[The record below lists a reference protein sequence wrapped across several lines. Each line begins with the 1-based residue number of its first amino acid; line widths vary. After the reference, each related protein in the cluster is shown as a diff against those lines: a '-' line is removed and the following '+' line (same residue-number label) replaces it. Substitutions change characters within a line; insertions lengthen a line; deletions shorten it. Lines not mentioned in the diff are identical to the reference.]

1 MRTHTDVKKHLRTG
15 LFCFISLVSGPII
28 LTGCGESP
36 APGDGK
42 ADSSEVQS
50 SLKRGFGYLQ
60 QGQYRAAMIE
70 SRNALQNDPNNTDA
84 KLLLANVYNQ
94 LGRSK
99 QALEILNSIQTKDL
113 TDSPRVILSKLTAY
127 ENLNKFDSSLSL
139 INKYANVDFGK
150 EQFDLLVHKAKA
162 QMGSKQLSEAEAT
175 LKSAQALTVNSTN
188 KAAKLS
194 LAKARIEL
202 IKNDPDKAI
211 EYLDQS
217 VASEP
222 MSDAL
227 VLRASIS
234 FINQK
239 YEEAEDFLTQ
249 ALLSLPDTDVITPTR
264 ARILEGLVQILT
276 KQGRSAEAMIYSKVL
291 ADANPEGQ
299 TLRNKFDEAIE
310 LYKSG
315 KLAEAEKLLLDIYGA
330 SSNDAAGRLLG
341 LINFSQGDLEQ
352 ANTFFSEHI
361 DPETASPQALRL
373 LSETQ
378 LRLNKP
384 EDVLNSLKQKIEQN
398 PDNPDILAIYGL
410 AALSQNSAEEG
421 IKAIERALVLD
432 PKRTRLRVA
441 LADHYAKNR
450 DIKKGIDELEKA
462 FIQSP
467 GDSAIQQRLVKSYI
481 ATNNTKEAV
490 TFYKKVLE
498 MFPKESQSF
507 LLAGSVED
515 HLKNTEKAL
524 EFYIKSKELD
534 NKSLG
539 AKYGIAKASLASGD
553 AASARSELETII
565 KLDPDQFPA
574 YYILIQATPGDEER
588 KALLSKLE
596 STSKKNLQTWAPT
609 AVLGHYYSVSGDL
622 EKAKEFIDEAL
633 IRNPSAGY
641 TNNVALSL
649 YKQLAQR
656 SVQAGKAS
664 DGRQYLL
671 EALQLTPND
680 AEALFSL
687 TSIEINENNLSE
699 AEKLIAQV
707 SETYPGSVL
716 EYAVK
721 AEYALKTAKKAEAIT
736 LLTEGWSK
744 TYSELLANK
753 LYPLV
758 KDTWNHKEKVEFLNQ
773 WSAKNPKSPASFT
786 LLGMELQETG
796 QSKKAITAYEQ
807 SLAINPK
814 NPLVLN
820 NLAWLLFEA
829 KSSKAEEIA
838 KLAYDLLPANAAI
851 ADTYGWILHNNEK
864 KAEAIEILS
873 KALALDPNAKE
884 IQDHLAEAKK

>member
-1 MRTHTDVKKHLRTG
+1 M
-15 LFCFISLVSGPII
+15 
-28 LTGCGESP
+28 LTGCGDSP
-36 APGDGK
+36 TPGSDT

-70 SRNALQNDPNNTDA
+70 ARNALQKDPTNTEA
-84 KLLLANVYNQ
+84 KLLLSSVYNQ

-99 QALEILNSIQTKDL
+99 QALEILDSIQTKDL

-139 INKYANVDFGK
+139 INKYAKTDFGK
-150 EQFDLLVHKAKA
+150 EQFELLLHKAKA
-162 QMGSKQLSEAEAT
+162 QMGSKKLSEAEAT
-175 LKSAQALTVNSTN
+175 LQSAVALTANSTS
-188 KAAKLS
+188 KAAKLN

-202 IKNDPDKAI
+202 IKNAPEKAI
-211 EYLDQS
+211 EYLDKS

-222 MSDAL
+222 LSDAL

-234 FINQK
+234 YLNQK
-239 YEEAEDFLTQ
+239 YEEAEDFLSQ

-315 KLAEAEKLLLDIYGA
+315 KLEEAEKLLLDIYGA
-330 SSNDAAGRLLG
+330 SNNDAAGRMLG

-384 EDVLNSLKQKIEQN
+384 ADVLNSLKEKIESN

-410 AALSQNSAEEG
+410 AALSQNSAEDG
-421 IKAIERALVLD
+421 IKAIQRALVLD

-441 LADHYAKNR
+441 LADHYTKNR

-462 FIQSP
+462 FVQSP
-467 GDSAIQQRLVKSYI
+467 GDSAIQQRLVKSYL
-481 ATNNTKEAV
+481 ATDNTKEAV
-490 TFYKKVLE
+490 SFYKKVLE
-498 MFPKESQSF
+498 MFPKQSQSY

-515 HLKNTEKAL
+515 HLQNTGKAL
-524 EFYIKSKELD
+524 ELYTKSSELD
-534 NKSLG
+534 SSNLG
-539 AKYGIAKASLASGD
+539 AKYGMAKTSLASGD
-553 AASARSELETII
+553 AANARAQLETVI
-565 KLDPDQFPA
+565 KQDPDQFPA
-574 YYILIQATPGDEER
+574 YYMLIQATPGDTER
-588 KALLSKLE
+588 NELISRLEASSKSDLK
-596 STSKKNLQTWAPT
+596 SWAPT
-609 AVLGHYYSVSGDL
+609 AVLGHYYSVTGKLD
-622 EKAKEFIDEAL
+622 KAKEFIDEAL

-641 TNNVALSL
+641 TINVALSL

-656 SVQAGKAS
+656 SVQADKAS
-664 DGRQYLL
+664 EGRQHLL
-671 EALQLTPND
+671 EALQLVPND

-687 TSIEINENNLSE
+687 TSLEIKESNFNE

-707 SETYPGSVL
+707 SQSYPGSVL

-721 AEYALKTAKKAEAIT
+721 SEYSLKTGKKNEAIAQ
-736 LLTEGWSK
+736 LKEGWSK
-744 TYSELLANK
+744 TYNELLGNK

-758 KDTWNHKEKVEFLNQ
+758 KDSWNHKEKVEFLKE
-773 WSAKNPKSPASFT
+773 WSVKNPKSPASFT
-786 LLGMELQETG
+786 LLGMEFQETG
-796 QSKKAITAYEQ
+796 QAKQAISAYEQ

-820 NLAWLLFEA
+820 NLAWLLYEA
-829 KSSKAEEIA
+829 KSAKAVEIA
-838 KLAYDLLPANAAI
+838 KLAYDLLPENAAI
-851 ADTYGWILHNNEK
+851 ADTYGWILHNNGD
-864 KAEAIEILS
+864 KANAIEILS
-873 KALALDPNAKE
+873 KALALDPDAKE
-884 IQDHLAEAKK
+884 IQEHLAAAKK